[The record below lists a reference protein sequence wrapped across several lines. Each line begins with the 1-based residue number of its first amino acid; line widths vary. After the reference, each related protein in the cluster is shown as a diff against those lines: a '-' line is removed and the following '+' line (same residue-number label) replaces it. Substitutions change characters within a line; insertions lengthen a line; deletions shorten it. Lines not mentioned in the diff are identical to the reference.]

1 MRICCILITSALLCS
16 LSPLRGAES
25 GRATLD
31 WIGQKIT
38 SSSRSSMEFSD
49 EGMPVDPDSGE
60 VISLNRGRLLSYRS
74 SRERAMEEIVTAMKR
89 VRVDGEHRIGDMLE
103 GDEEL
108 QRKLYRLVSDAVTYR
123 QHPADY
129 RTSACRAE
137 LKIPS
142 LIAAMPFQYP
152 GEDFPGRTDMPLG
165 THYSSLI
172 IDTRRLNVQPMLF
185 PSIYNESGLEIYG
198 RNYVDIRHAV
208 RYGMVTY
215 SYTVSEA
222 MKHPRA
228 GEHPYYTIAL
238 KSLNGS
244 PVIAEK
250 DVMKI
255 YGSSGTLSELKRCR
269 IIFIIRK
276 ERHRRKGR

>member
-1 MRICCILITSALLCS
+1 MRACWIVVSLALLFS
-16 LSPLRGAES
+16 ISPLRGADN
-25 GRATLD
+25 GRGAID
-31 WIGQKIT
+31 WVGQKIT

-49 EGMPVDPDSGE
+49 EGMPVDADSGE
-60 VISLNRGRLLSYRS
+60 VISLNRGRLQSCRN
-74 SRERAMEEIVTAMKR
+74 SRERAMEEIIAALKHI
-89 VRVDGEHRIGDMLE
+89 RVDGEHRIADMLE
-103 GDEEL
+103 EDDEL
-108 QRKLYRLVSDAVTYR
+108 QRKLHRLVSDAVTYR
-123 QHPADY
+123 QFPVDY

-142 LIAAMPFQYP
+142 LIAAMPYQYP
-152 GEDFPGRTDMPLG
+152 GEEFPGRTDMPLG
-165 THYSSLI
+165 THYSSII
-172 IDTRRLNVQPMLF
+172 IDTRRLKVQPMLF
-185 PSIYNESGLEIYG
+185 PSIFNESGLEIYG
-198 RNYVDIRHAV
+198 RNYVDIRHAI
-208 RYGMVTY
+208 RYGMVSY
-215 SYTVSEA
+215 SYTVSDA

-255 YGSSGTLSELKRCR
+255 YGNRGTLSELKMCR

-276 ERHRRKGR
+276 EDHRRKGR